1 MATFLNTFNQLT
13 IMFLLAALGFFL
25 LKKNLVSDTTVKQL
39 STVLV
44 YIVIPFTIISSLQ
57 NVLGQYDWKYVLLS
71 IGVNLVLV
79 LLTLMVSRIFFKG
92 KEDAVA
98 AYAVLFSNGGFI
110 GIPLV
115 QSVIGASGMLNVSI
129 VLLINNFFVFTYG
142 IYLLSGSRDTLSR
155 DRIIKNPGIILP
167 LLGLVLYLFHVE
179 FPFVIK
185 EAFRHVANMNSP
197 LAMIILGCYLAQS
210 DWAST
215 FRKLEF
221 YKIATVRLIVAPLA
235 GMVFLW
241 LVPFIDF
248 DMKMALLI
256 TAACPTAV
264 HTFVISREFGNDY
277 IKGARI
283 VLITSLLSL
292 FTIPVLTAIGS
303 LIF

>member
-1 MATFLNTFNQLT
+1 
-13 IMFLLAALGFFL
+13 MFLLAALGFFL
-25 LKKNLVSDTTVKQL
+25 LKKNLISDSTAKQL

-71 IGVNLVLV
+71 MVVNLVLV
-79 LLTLMVSRIFFKG
+79 LLTLLVSRIFFKE
-92 KEDAVA
+92 KKDAIA
-98 AYAVLFSNGGFI
+98 AYAVLFSNGGYI

-115 QSVIGASGMLNVSI
+115 QSIVGASGMLNVSM

-142 IYLLSGSRDTLSR
+142 IYLLSSSKDALSR
-155 DRIIKNPGIILP
+155 DRIIKNPGILLP
-167 LLGLVLYLFHVE
+167 LLGLILYLFNVE

-210 DWAST
+210 DWTST
-215 FRKLEF
+215 FRNLEY
-221 YKIATVRLIVAPLA
+221 YKIASVRLLIAPLVSMA
-235 GMVFLW
+235 FLW
-241 LVPFIDF
+241 FVPFIDYNI
-248 DMKMALLI
+248 KMALLI
-256 TAACPTAV
+256 TSACPTAV

-292 FTIPVLTAIGS
+292 FTIPVMSAIGS